1 MDPSDREFADEL
13 KRAITNRGHT
23 VQELSTSV
31 SSGSVW
37 ADAVQLT
44 LKSSDAV
51 VLIVPEPGSPG
62 ANNAFFEVGA
72 ARALGKPVLAV
83 MPDRGAIRGRDFP
96 VDLVGVL
103 VVDAAQKPI
112 ESVVDTLVHALPAN
126 AEAGA

>member
-1 MDPSDREFADEL
+1 MRFRIFCTRRRGPSERGLAD
-13 KRAITNRGHT
+13 KQKGAITNRGHT

-83 MPDRGAIRGRDFP
+83 MPDRGGRRKPRG
-96 VDLVGVL
+96 GG
-103 VVDAAQKPI
+103 AAFW
-112 ESVVDTLVHALPAN
+112 EWVA
-126 AEAGA
+126 